1 MAAHEALHSAA
12 IACCMRKPAPKQ
24 PGHNNKSSWIVLG
37 HVNVCVCRRG
47 VQSDGNDMAADVTR
61 RLAAAQ
67 DAMADLANHVHVDN
81 MRMLGSF
88 LPQLDISS
96 SGGTCGAAQAPWEG
110 NMHLSQ
116 GDKHAA
122 AGTEV
127 FQPLVTIMEKPA
139 EDDGDIARQHDASN
153 QADHHTS
160 AVLKKP
166 STARELP
173 LFMPLREA
181 TNTPV
186 DSPLR
191 RRGQT
196 PSGGISSSASDL
208 QPPLKAALE
217 AASLPA
223 AGKLQ
228 DLTGLWDN
236 ET

>member
-1 MAAHEALHSAA
+1 M
-12 IACCMRKPAPKQ
+12 
-24 PGHNNKSSWIVLG
+24 
-37 HVNVCVCRRG
+37 
-47 VQSDGNDMAADVTR
+47 QSDGNDMAADVTR

-96 SGGTCGAAQAPWEG
+96 SGGTCGLAQAPWEG
-110 NMHLSQ
+110 IMHLSQ

-122 AGTEV
+122 AGSEI
-127 FQPLVTIMEKPA
+127 FQPIVTIMEKPA

-153 QADHHTS
+153 QVDHHTS

-166 STARELP
+166 STAGELP
-173 LFMPLREA
+173 PFMPLRDA
-181 TNTPV
+181 TNSPV
-186 DSPLR
+186 DSPLKR
-191 RRGQT
+191 KGQI
-196 PSGGISSSASDL
+196 PSGEIPSSASDL
-208 QPPLKAALE
+208 QLPLKSPLEAALE

-228 DLTGLWDN
+228 YLTGLWDD